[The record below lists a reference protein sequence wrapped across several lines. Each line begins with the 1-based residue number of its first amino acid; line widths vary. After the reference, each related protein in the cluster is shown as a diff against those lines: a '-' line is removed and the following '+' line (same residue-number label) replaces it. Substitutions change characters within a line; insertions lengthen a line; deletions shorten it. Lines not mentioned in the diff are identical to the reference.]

1 MVASWTATLIFFLRA
16 LFSVHFS
23 RYGGRMQSRR
33 GCEEETEETHET
45 DYQNMASLRGFPGV
59 LW

>member
-1 MVASWTATLIFFLRA
+1 
-16 LFSVHFS
+16 
-23 RYGGRMQSRR
+23 MQYRR

-45 DYQNMASLRGFPGV
+45 DYQNMALLGGFPGV